1 MKLVKATILFAV
13 LLPALSQA
21 QSSMPANDTT
31 QSGSPGMQQMQNG
44 NTQGNSQCVGPH
56 SYCNLFT
63 GS

>member
-13 LLPALSQA
+13 LMPALSQA
-21 QSSMPANDTT
+21 QSSMPTNDSA

-44 NTQGNSQCVGPH
+44 NTSGNSECVGPH
-56 SYCNLFT
+56 SYCNLFS

>member
-1 MKLVKATILFAV
+1 MKLVKATILFV
-13 LLPALSQA
+13 LLVPALSQA
-21 QSSMPANDTT
+21 QSTMLASDS

-44 NTQGNSQCVGPH
+44 NTPGNSECVGPH